1 MLIEVHMLK
10 NYAPSN
16 LNRDDTGTPKTCMF
30 GGVQRGR
37 ISSQCLKRS
46 WRISKL
52 FQNAVGKENFG
63 FRTRKLPELIAEGLE
78 KKGYDQDLAEEAAKL
93 ATKLGK
99 KEKEKKSKG
108 KQDNDDDKF
117 ITGQIVF
124 YSQDDINS
132 MVDLFDQQMQNCTTE
147 KDISKITLNQIMSG
161 MKKRKNPGITLDMAL
176 FGRMVTDD
184 ALCNVEASM
193 QVAHAISTNRV
204 MLESDYF
211 TAVDDLIKGGSA
223 YIQDADFDSSCYYIY
238 ASIDTDKLEENLK
251 KNMVCDQA
259 KELVQKTIP
268 ALIQT
273 MAFTNPSGKQNTF
286 ASHVL
291 PSAILVECRDQ
302 HIPVSLANA
311 FEKPVRADHNGG
323 LIYHSIEQLINESE
337 KLQKCYGIPY
347 IKKIWFTTED
357 GLDFNDTNVE
367 KCSNFNEMLDDVA
380 QVIGA

>member
-16 LNRDDTGTPKTCMF
+16 LNRDETGTPKTCMF

-46 WRISKL
+46 WRKSKL
-52 FQNAVGKENFG
+52 FENAVGKDNFG
-63 FRTRKLPELIAEGLE
+63 IRTRKLPEKIAKELV
-78 KKGYDQDLAEEAAKL
+78 KKGYDQDLAEKVAKL
-93 ATKLGK
+93 TNKLGK
-99 KEKEKKSKG
+99 SKNREKEN
-108 KQDNDDDKF
+108 KQDKKKNEF
-117 ITGQIVF
+117 MTGQIVF
-124 YSQDDINS
+124 YSQDDIDS
-132 MVDLFDQQMQNCTTE
+132 MVDLFDQQMQNCKPE
-147 KDISKITLNQIMSG
+147 KEISKITLDQIMSN
-161 MKKRKNPGITLDMAL
+161 MKKRKNPGISLDIAL

-184 ALCNVEASM
+184 ALRNVEASM

-211 TAVDDLIKGGSA
+211 TAVDDLIDGIDESGSA
-223 YIQDADFDSSCYYIY
+223 IMDDADFDSSCYYIY
-238 ASIDTDKLEENLK
+238 ASIDTDKLKENLS
-251 KNMVCDQA
+251 CDQA
-259 KELVQKTIP
+259 EELVQKTVP

-291 PSAILVECRDQ
+291 PSAILVECKDQ

-311 FEKPVRADHNGG
+311 FEKPVRADHEGG
-323 LIYHSIEQLINESE
+323 LIDHSIERLINESE
-337 KLQKCYGIPY
+337 KLQKNYGIPY
-347 IKKIWFTTED
+347 VKKLWFTTED
-357 GLDFNDTNVE
+357 GLDFEDEGVD
-367 KCSNFNEMLDDVA
+367 KCDNFNEMLDDVA